1 MNPQFWR
8 GKKVFLTGHTGF
20 KGSWL
25 SLWLH
30 RLGAQVFGVSLAPS
44 SDQPSLFKLC
54 DVQDSLQESQFLD
67 IRDGASLQSALQQA
81 QPDIVLHLAAQALV
95 RESYRSPVTTFETNV
110 LGTVN
115 VLEAVR
121 RAPAIKVCIN
131 VTTDKCYENQEW
143 IWGYR
148 EVDRLGG
155 ADPYSA
161 SKACSEL
168 VTSAYRSSFF
178 STSNCAA
185 IATARAGNVIGGG
198 DWSTDRLIPDIVRA
212 ATRGET
218 LTIRSPTAVRPW
230 QHVLD
235 PLHGYLML
243 AEKLATHAAG
253 MDSAWNFGPAL
264 TAQKSVEAILET
276 FKQQFSPDLMWKIDT
291 TDQPHETQTL
301 RIDSTKAR
309 SLLAWQPRLAVDDS
323 LQWTASW
330 YKRWSETPK
339 LMRDFTLSQIEKF
352 ESLSTASE

>member
-8 GKKVFLTGHTGF
+8 RKKVFLTGHTGF

-44 SDQPSLFKLC
+44 VDQPSLFELC
-54 DVQDSLQESQFLD
+54 NVQESLQESQFLD
-67 IRDGASLQSALQQA
+67 IRDGKNLQSVVQRL
-81 QPDIVLHLAAQALV
+81 QPDIVFHLAAQALV
-95 RESYRSPVTTFETNV
+95 RESYRSPVATFETNV

-121 RAPAIKVCIN
+121 VTPSVKVCVN
-131 VTTDKCYENQEW
+131 VTTDKCYENKEW
-143 IWGYR
+143 LWGYR

-178 STSNCAA
+178 SALNSAA

-198 DWSTDRLIPDIVRA
+198 DWSADRLIPDIVRA
-212 ATRGET
+212 ATNGET
-218 LTIRSPTAVRPW
+218 LTVRSPTAVRPW

-235 PLHGYLML
+235 PLHGYLIL
-243 AEKLATHAAG
+243 AEKLATHRAA

-264 TAQKSVEAILET
+264 TAQKSVEGILET
-276 FKQQFSPDLMWKIDT
+276 FKQQFSPGLMWRIDT
-291 TDQPHETQTL
+291 TDQPHETHTL
-301 RIDSTKAR
+301 RIDSTKSR

-323 LQWTASW
+323 LKWTASW
-330 YKRWSETPK
+330 YKQWSENPK
-339 LMRDFTLSQIEKF
+339 VMRNFTLNQIEQF
-352 ESLSTASE
+352 ERLSAASE